1 MRGWVM
7 LMMYRSS
14 QNGEAIE
21 KVVTATEENKDET
34 KAEETTNAE
43 STTGDTAE
51 IPTTE
56 EKSETTVENIETMA
70 ESTTG
75 DVAEV
80 NT

>member
-1 MRGWVM
+1 M

-43 STTGDTAE
+43 STTGGTVE
-51 IPTTE
+51 TPTIE
-56 EKSETTVENIETMA
+56 EKSETTVENTETTA

-75 DVAEV
+75 DVTEI